1 MRFARVLQDALR
13 DVVVAPIQDGM
24 PQPRRWPGGVA
35 PILALAGVAYLI
47 SMVLVLAAPW
57 IMRHDALIVIEGREV
72 ISAGSMTV
80 ITWLVT
86 LTLGIGLTA
95 VLHIQPVLRIIAVL
109 LLLAPLTPIAAVP
122 ERGWMAAL
130 GGLVIIVIFL
140 VRARGRF
147 ALWEFPVLWGLVCV
161 ALLGPLQQEANFG
174 YDQRTLSMQL
184 VLLMMT
190 TLALPAL
197 LMGGYAASQ
206 IGVSLAQ
213 RLGFGSAQALPQR
226 LVVAVIG
233 ALVVLNL
240 ADAVVQTIRRTPGWS
255 GMVWLGSGV
264 ALVLVVAVLLA
275 LRRALPE
282 VPSQDDPAEPD
293 ELINAWHEDA
303 YLLAMLMLAPM
314 LLAGVSS
321 VSGAMVAFLTGST
334 PDWLATVSTNNAS
347 VAIGRLLQAGFA
359 GVLAWRRARS
369 GDRVAPMVLGAY
381 ATIMTL
387 SAAAVGTGWRWLT
400 WEPEPVGVLLL
411 VGLLVALVT
420 RGNRPAGLQ
429 HGLVLVLLVSLYR
442 FREVLSE
449 PGTVFATASATGVLL
464 ISLLWRVLTDG
475 ELARGDSRQF
485 PHASR
490 ILVYATMSLLA
501 VVSLAISAQVRV
513 EGSALDQT
521 SMMAYGDRTL
531 GGALFFAAGLAALA
545 GLRRTTGHP
554 AEEPLVQT
562 SASTTSSNW
571 PPFS

>member
-1 MRFARVLQDALR
+1 
-13 DVVVAPIQDGM
+13 M
-24 PQPRRWPGGVA
+24 PWCRP
-35 PILALAGVAYLI
+35 
-47 SMVLVLAAPW
+47 
-57 IMRHDALIVIEGREV
+57 
-72 ISAGSMTV
+72 SAGRQ
-80 ITWLVT
+80 
-86 LTLGIGLTA
+86 A
-95 VLHIQPVLRIIAVL
+95 
-109 LLLAPLTPIAAVP
+109 
-122 ERGWMAAL
+122 
-130 GGLVIIVIFL
+130 
-140 VRARGRF
+140 
-147 ALWEFPVLWGLVCV
+147 
-161 ALLGPLQQEANFG
+161 GPAWC
-174 YDQRTLSMQL
+174 
-184 VLLMMT
+184 
-190 TLALPAL
+190 
-197 LMGGYAASQ
+197 
-206 IGVSLAQ
+206 
-213 RLGFGSAQALPQR
+213 GSAQASR
-226 LVVAVIG
+226 WCW
-233 ALVVLNL
+233 
-240 ADAVVQTIRRTPGWS
+240 WS
-255 GMVWLGSGV
+255 PCCSRS
-264 ALVLVVAVLLA
+264 A
-275 LRRALPE
+275 ALPE

-411 VGLLVALVT
+411 VGLLGALVT

-545 GLRRTTGHP
+545 ALRRTTGHP
-554 AEEPLVQT
+554 AEEPLFRPRPRRPRPT
-562 SASTTSSNW
+562 GHYPDDRDAPPAGRPATPHGW
-571 PPFS
+571 PAVPRCGPPRPAAPGRPPAR